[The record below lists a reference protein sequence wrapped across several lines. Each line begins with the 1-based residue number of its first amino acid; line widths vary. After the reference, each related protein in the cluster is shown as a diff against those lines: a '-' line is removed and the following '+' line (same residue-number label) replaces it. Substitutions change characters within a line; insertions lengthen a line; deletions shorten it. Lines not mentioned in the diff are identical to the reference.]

1 MTLGL
6 LGPLL
11 CIFHLLLLLLL
22 LSAADPVVSGV
33 SGALHYGPQTKV
45 LTICI
50 DDWLGVGGKKPYAGT
65 LHVDDAPQD
74 AVRNRRA
81 TLTQEKEMK
90 KDRKKQEGEKREQ
103 RKRGRKQKRKEIR
116 KERTKSTKGERK
128 KGAP

>member
-50 DDWLGVGGKKPYAGT
+50 DDWLGVGGKN
-65 LHVDDAPQD
+65 H
-74 AVRNRRA
+74 
-81 TLTQEKEMK
+81 TQERSMWMMH
-90 KDRKKQEGEKREQ
+90 RRMLSGTGGQH
-103 RKRGRKQKRKEIR
+103 
-116 KERTKSTKGERK
+116 
-128 KGAP
+128 